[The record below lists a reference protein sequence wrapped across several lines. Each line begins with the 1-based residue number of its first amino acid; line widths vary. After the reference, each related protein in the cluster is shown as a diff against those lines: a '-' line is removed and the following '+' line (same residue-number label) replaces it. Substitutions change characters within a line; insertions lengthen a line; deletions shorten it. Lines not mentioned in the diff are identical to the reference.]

1 MRRRLPSSI
10 NNDSNMRLEGAM
22 EILFTSSSSDPP
34 TVPIMYLDTRSLDQF
49 DIQLAA
55 VHVVLHDVEVRSVEV
70 SDRNS
75 KQGVP
80 VPCHEAHLNAGARRV
95 VGLLHRDN
103 AAQIRLLD
111 ALVAD
116 GTLAP
121 IVVRQS

>member
-1 MRRRLPSSI
+1 
-10 NNDSNMRLEGAM
+10 
-22 EILFTSSSSDPP
+22 
-34 TVPIMYLDTRSLDQF
+34 MYLDTRSLYQF
-49 DIQLAA
+49 YIQLAA
-55 VHVVLHDVEVRSVEV
+55 FDVVLHDVRSVEV

-75 KQGVP
+75 EQGVP

-103 AAQIRLLD
+103 TAQIRLLD

-121 IVVRQS
+121 VVVRQS

>member
-1 MRRRLPSSI
+1 
-10 NNDSNMRLEGAM
+10 
-22 EILFTSSSSDPP
+22 
-34 TVPIMYLDTRSLDQF
+34 MYLDTRGLDQL

-55 VHVVLHDVEVRSVEV
+55 FHVVLHDVEVRSVEV